1 MIYKD
6 KVLILHKNPI
16 VRERITEYLRETGF
30 AVIMA
35 SNTETSY
42 DLTRSMKPD
51 IILWGESLSSQSK
64 AIIRKIQS
72 ASVGSEIPIIALISD
87 LELYDRIEIEK
98 NGISEIAGDS
108 GSLVDL
114 KAKIRFHLN
123 NSRRLKR
130 YNREV
135 KGLQNIAELQHNLII
150 TQDLNR
156 LCELYDDFIMGTL
169 QPDFVITLIFNSTT
183 KQYDFKNI
191 IPKNTGDADIDK
203 SLFDHPI
210 WQQYFFSNPG
220 IAADRISDQY
230 ILNFFMTVGLKSAIF
245 YQFPHRALER
255 QVGLTLIGVNE
266 KNSLSDTRFDQIAN
280 LSTSLAFRILN
291 LRKLFSGRAP
301 QRETTADIQNLFQ
314 RLNENEIFN
323 YMSRQLVKQLNANM
337 CIYLNYNEGFRFL
350 YPQYCY
356 TKQNENNLFE
366 NDKPPVLLVKDYPT
380 FEKYLQDK
388 EMNASYNLSET
399 VAPDLE
405 NMASLGGGK
414 YKSIVLF
421 TLKIGNEIKGF
432 FLVGDE
438 NPVRKFTGTSIR
450 DAEQLIQKA
459 TDVLMESRL
468 IRHAQQTIKQ
478 LDRVFELGKELT
490 LEKDINELLTN
501 IASAIRRTLGWNIIV
516 LDRKDPYQGRYETA
530 CIFGLQENAQKK
542 LKEEYPD
549 SMFSALRDRCFEISN
564 SYFYDHN
571 YDDDRIRPSLSRH
584 FDMTIGKEWNDLDW
598 LFIPILSR
606 GRELGV
612 IAVNDPVE
620 RLRPTEDKVRSL
632 EYFAN
637 QAAVALENA
646 ELYENLKSSELKYR
660 LLAETMT
667 MGLIT
672 CNMKGE
678 ILYTNKS
685 FVKLLKYKKIE
696 NLTGQNI
703 VDLCS
708 DKTTGELEKNILA
721 ILNSDENGSGKLSQI
736 SVSGIEIELLDNNN
750 EFIPLRIYMTPYY
763 QLSKKVGFLG
773 VLSDLRPQRRLERL
787 KADFNS
793 MVVHDLRSP
802 LNIIQGYIDIVRN
815 QVVGKITSEQ
825 EELLTIARENVYK
838 VLKLIDNFLTASKLE
853 AGKFK
858 LQNEVQSLN
867 MLIES
872 VYAQHLVLAE
882 NKNIE
887 MKLNL
892 DPNISLMK
900 FDKLRIEQVIS
911 NYISNA
917 LKFTDMG
924 GKIEI
929 GSKLGKKHNELT
941 GEGETEV
948 QVWVKDHGVGIPVE
962 EQNKV
967 FNKYEQ
973 TEAGK
978 DASLKGTGLGLAICK
993 EIISLHKGEVWFN
1006 STPGKGSTFY
1016 FSLPIVSLHN

>member
-30 AVIMA
+30 AVIVA
-35 SNTETSY
+35 SNTEASY
-42 DLTRSMKPD
+42 DLTRSMNPD

-72 ASVGSEIPIIALISD
+72 GSVGSEIPIIALISD

-98 NGISEIAGDS
+98 NGISEIASDS

-130 YNREV
+130 YNREI

-156 LCELYDDFIMGTL
+156 LCELYDDFIMNTL
-169 QPDFVITLIFNSTT
+169 RPEFVITLIYNSTT
-183 KQYDFKNI
+183 KQYDFKNV
-191 IPKNTGDADIDK
+191 IPLNPRETDINK
-203 SLFDHPI
+203 TLFDHPI

-230 ILNFFMTVGLKSAIF
+230 ILNFFVTVGLNPAVF
-245 YQFPHRALER
+245 YQFPHRAMER
-255 QVGLTLIGVNE
+255 QIGLTLIGVNE
-266 KNSLSDTRFDQIAN
+266 KNTLSDMQFDQLAN
-280 LSTSLAFRILN
+280 LSTSLAYRILN

-301 QRETTADIQNLFQ
+301 QRESTADIQNLFQ

-323 YMSRQLVKQLNANM
+323 YMSRQLLKQLNANM
-337 CIYLNYNEGFRFL
+337 CIYFNYNEGFRFL

-356 TKQNENNLFE
+356 TKQNDNNLFE

-380 FEKYLQDK
+380 FEKYLQNK
-388 EMNASYNLSET
+388 EMNVYYNLSET

-414 YKSIVLF
+414 YSSIVLF

-432 FLVGDE
+432 FLIGDE
-438 NPVRKFTGTSIR
+438 NPVRKFAGTSIR

-516 LDRKDPYQGRYETA
+516 LDRKDPYQGKYETA
-530 CIFGLQENAQKK
+530 CVFGLQEQAKKK

-549 SMFSALRDRCFEISN
+549 SMYSVFKDRCFEISN

-584 FDMTIGKEWNDLDW
+584 FELTIGKEWNDLDW
-598 LFIPILSR
+598 LFIPIQSR

-685 FVKLLKYKKIE
+685 FAKLLKYRKIE
-696 NLTGQNI
+696 NLIGQNI
-703 VDLCS
+703 LDLCS
-708 DKTTGELEKNILA
+708 DKTTAELEKNLLE
-721 ILNSDENGSGKLSQI
+721 ILNSDGSGSGKTAQI
-736 SVSGIEIELLDNNN
+736 SVSGIEIELLDNEN
-750 EFIPLRIYMTPYY
+750 EFIPLRIYLTPYY
-763 QLSKKVGFLG
+763 QLSNKVGFLG
-773 VLSDLRPQRRLERL
+773 VLSDQRPQRRLERL

-793 MVVHDLRSP
+793 MIVHDLRSP

-815 QVVGKITSEQ
+815 QVVGKITTEQ

-872 VYAQHLVLAE
+872 AYAQHLVLAE

-887 MKLNL
+887 MKLSL
-892 DPNISLMK
+892 DSKISLMK

-929 GSKLGKKHNELT
+929 GSKLSKKRNELT

-948 QVWVKDHGVGIPVE
+948 QVWVKDHGVGIPVD